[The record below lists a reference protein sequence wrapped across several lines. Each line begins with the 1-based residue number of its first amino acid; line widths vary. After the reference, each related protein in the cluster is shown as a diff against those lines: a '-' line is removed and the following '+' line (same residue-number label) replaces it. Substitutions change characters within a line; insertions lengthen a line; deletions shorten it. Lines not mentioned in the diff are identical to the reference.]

1 MFILKS
7 TSWINLRLVLLT
19 MPLDIYILQRKS
31 SSFLP
36 RCNTG
41 RIDRCRL
48 VYTCHTS
55 SHWIV
60 WQMSPY
66 LCRVYHSGDN
76 KNPHVTKIYLMLK
89 KMNITWNQFSLES
102 CTSTLFAL
110 EKYLQKCV
118 IQCSKSKVHIW
129 QFLFQNAWNIKSKLF
144 RIKKLML
151 WSVRPYVVTKRLI
164 IIYISSIK
172 CKCY

>member
-1 MFILKS
+1 
-7 TSWINLRLVLLT
+7 

-31 SSFLP
+31 SRFRP

-55 SHWIV
+55 SHWTV
-60 WQMSPY
+60 WRMSPY

-89 KMNITWNQFSLES
+89 KINITWNQFTLES
-102 CTSTLFAL
+102 CTSTYSAL

-118 IQCSKSKVHIW
+118 IIQCSNKNKVHIW
-129 QFLFQNAWNIKSKLF
+129 QFFFQNAWNIKSKLF

-151 WSVRPYVVTKRLI
+151 WPVRPYVATKRLT
-164 IIYISSIK
+164 IIYISSINITPVTSLYK